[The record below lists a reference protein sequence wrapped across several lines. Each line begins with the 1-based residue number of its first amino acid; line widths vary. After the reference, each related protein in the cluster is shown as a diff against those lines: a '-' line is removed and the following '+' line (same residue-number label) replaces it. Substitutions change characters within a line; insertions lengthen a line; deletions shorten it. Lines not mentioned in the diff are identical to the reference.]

1 MSNDLDSKL
10 RAALRPVEPDAGF
23 ADRVLARLERGETGA
38 ADRTS
43 PRRRAWLSG
52 ALAASLVALL
62 VGGHFWQL
70 QRERD
75 AGLEARQQL
84 LEALRV
90 TSEKLDIAYDGV
102 QSQSQ
107 RHDEENSGA

>member
-23 ADRVLARLERGETGA
+23 ADRVLARVRFTG
-38 ADRTS
+38 RS
-43 PRRRAWLSG
+43 PRRLLPWLPA
-52 ALAASLVALL
+52 ALAASLGALL
-62 VGGHFWQL
+62 VGGHFWQQ
-70 QRERD
+70 QRERA

-102 QSQSQ
+102 RSQS
-107 RHDEENSGA
+107 RRDDEENSGA